1 MASWVL
7 AIEAG
12 RPLVIVDQ
20 EPPPSV
26 DFFTRS
32 ALYPPVVVYRM
43 RGFNGLT
50 MMQFALFPLDVDA
63 HDTPAF
69 VDLKTPTDP
78 ER

>member
-1 MASWVL
+1 MASCVL
-7 AIEAG
+7 AMDPG
-12 RPLVIVDQ
+12 RPLVIVNQ
-20 EPPPSV
+20 EAPPSV

-32 ALYPPVVVYRM
+32 ALNPPVVVYRM

-50 MMQFALFPLDVDA
+50 MMQFALFPLEVDA